1 MSNAREDRKR
11 LTIDQGAVNL
21 CAFAPLRLPSAI
33 WMIKAEGI
41 ICWD

>member
-21 CAFAPLRLPSAI
+21 CAFAPLLPSAI